1 MRAAVITPVDH
12 LPNVKKLIDKKLG
25 DNNVYYLQG
34 KVTEGNVVNFVQ
46 RAKIDTLICNPNEQ
60 QFKIGSRILSNGIK
74 RILTCSTGL
83 NHIDMDW
90 CKLWN
95 IEVLSLTNDHDLLQH
110 LPSTA
115 ELAFGLTCDLLRNI
129 TKSSQSVI
137 KGEWSY
143 TPYVGRQMR
152 GMKAGIIGYGRLGSM
167 MANYFHAFG
176 IDVYIYDRDQDIMTD
191 PTLHYNNCTLEK
203 MFTDCDVI
211 SLHVHVNDTT
221 IGMVNKELINKSKKG
236 FYLINTSRGEIVK
249 EPDVVDG
256 LKSGKILG
264 YGTDVLEDE
273 FGDINDSPI
282 VNAARDGHNVI
293 ITPHIGGMT
302 FEGQEKAYTWAI
314 NKL

>member
-1 MRAAVITPVDH
+1 
-12 LPNVKKLIDKKLG
+12 
-25 DNNVYYLQG
+25 
-34 KVTEGNVVNFVQ
+34 
-46 RAKIDTLICNPNEQ
+46 
-60 QFKIGSRILSNGIK
+60 
-74 RILTCSTGL
+74 
-83 NHIDMDW
+83 
-90 CKLWN
+90 
-95 IEVLSLTNDHDLLQH
+95 
-110 LPSTA
+110 
-115 ELAFGLTCDLLRNI
+115 
-129 TKSSQSVI
+129 
-137 KGEWSY
+137 
-143 TPYVGRQMR
+143 
-152 GMKAGIIGYGRLGSM
+152 
-167 MANYFHAFG
+167 
-176 IDVYIYDRDQDIMTD
+176 
-191 PTLHYNNCTLEK
+191 

-256 LKSGKILG
+256 LKSGKVLG

-282 VNAARDGHNVI
+282 LHAARDGHNVI